1 MRKKG
6 GRREGRREEG
16 GGGVGGKQGRRKEED
31 RYNFIGK
38 HLYGN
43 QKTYLFL
50 HLLIHSTFF
59 LVRLYSRDLQLARIH
74 CQDRRH

>member
-6 GRREGRREEG
+6 GREGGKEGGG

-38 HLYGN
+38 HL
-43 QKTYLFL
+43 QSKD
-50 HLLIHSTFF
+50 IFF
-59 LVRLYSRDLQLARIH
+59 LTLANS
-74 CQDRRH
+74 